1 MFILKNE
8 FVCVAGEGGGV
19 VGRLYDH
26 FLSFVFM
33 GERIQQLNMSYPQNS
48 ICNFPMT
55 HQYSKCTLISQ
66 ASFCVFW
73 SGHKLTNILRY
84 CHAKIERKCMQSG
97 VSCLCIQHW
106 CNRKI
111 DLESSLC
118 MRSRSDTRRNQY
130 RSQKNSSNDTSYKQK
145 TKLLKNMSTKKTR
158 LTGTHI
164 YKVHVSIH

>member
-8 FVCVAGEGGGV
+8 SVCVAGEGGRGGG
-19 VGRLYDH
+19 GRLYDH

-33 GERIQQLNMSYPQNS
+33 GVRIQQLNMSYPQNS

-97 VSCLCIQHW
+97 VSCLCIQQGVTERQTQRALYACVADRIHGEINTEVKKTLPMTLRI
-106 CNRKI
+106 NRKQ
-111 DLESSLC
+111 
-118 MRSRSDTRRNQY
+118 NY
-130 RSQKNSSNDTSYKQK
+130 
-145 TKLLKNMSTKKTR
+145 
-158 LTGTHI
+158 
-164 YKVHVSIH
+164 

>member
-19 VGRLYDH
+19 GRLYDH

-33 GERIQQLNMSYPQNS
+33 GVRIQQLNMSYPQNS

-97 VSCLCIQHW
+97 VSCLCIQQGVTE
-106 CNRKI
+106 RQTQSQ
-111 DLESSLC
+111 SSLC

-130 RSQKNSSNDTSYKQK
+130 RSQKNSSNDTSCKQK
-145 TKLLKNMSTKKTR
+145 TKPFKNMSTKKTR
-158 LTGTHI
+158 LTRTHI
-164 YKVHVSIH
+164 